1 MFNYPN
7 VQLEM
12 VDREIDRFIDNLK
25 SDGFDFAAAQHCV
38 GEGTSTEALQ
48 VSLGGEESR
57 DFRS

>member
-25 SDGFDFAAAQHCV
+25 SDGFDFAAA
-38 GEGTSTEALQ
+38 GTRAGDVQ
-48 VSLGGEESR
+48 KGAVQYYRGAEESL
-57 DFRS
+57 DS